1 MFLDFAISI
10 KRLKIVK
17 ILGFI
22 SAGNDAVFQLHM
34 NMLYYSL
41 YPIKQEREMKDWIR
55 LSY

>member
-17 ILGFI
+17 VLGFI

-34 NMLYYSL
+34 NILYYSL

-55 LSY
+55 